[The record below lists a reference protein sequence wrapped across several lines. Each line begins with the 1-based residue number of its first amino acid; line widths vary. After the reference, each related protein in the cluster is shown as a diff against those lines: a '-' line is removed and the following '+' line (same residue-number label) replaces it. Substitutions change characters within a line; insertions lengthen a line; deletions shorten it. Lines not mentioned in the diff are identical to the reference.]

1 MKHLLLEKVY
11 PITRSG
17 DPGGLDH
24 VELAQCFLKAGIR
37 FFQVRQE
44 QSQNSSFYQQL
55 LRIKA
60 LCEPLKAQF
69 LVNDRVD
76 LALAAG
82 AHGVHLGQEDLPVE
96 VARKLLG
103 PKGIVG
109 LSTHNRQQFEAA
121 QAEDIDYV
129 AIGPI
134 FPTSTKKD
142 SHDPIGLAALTEIV
156 SQARHPVVAIGGISL
171 ERASEVWRAGADSV
185 AVISDIANFSNPEE
199 RVAQYLNSSR
209 ETSW

>member
-11 PITRSG
+11 PITRYG
-17 DPGGLDH
+17 DPGGPDH
-24 VELAQCFLKAGIR
+24 VELAQCFLRAGIR
-37 FFQVRQE
+37 FFQVRKE
-44 QSQNSSFYQQL
+44 RSQDSSFYQQL

-82 AHGVHLGQEDLPVE
+82 AHGVHLGQQDLPVN

-103 PKGIVG
+103 PQGIIG

-142 SHDPIGLAALTEIV
+142 SHDPIGLSALPEIV
-156 SQARHPVVAIGGISL
+156 SQSRHPVVAIGGISL
-171 ERASEVWRAGADSV
+171 ERASEVWQAGADSV
-185 AVISDIANFSNPEE
+185 AVISDIVNFSNPEE
-199 RVAQYLNSSR
+199 RVSQYLNSSR
-209 ETSW
+209 GTSS